1 MISERAR
8 VFLGQKFAKKIPVQL
23 IQKIFVKK
31 YAKTFRFQ
39 IYEIAIFWE

>member
-1 MISERAR
+1 
-8 VFLGQKFAKKIPVQL
+8 VQL